1 MAVLNGLSAYV
12 AFLCIPDPNSMKKF
26 LKLALSMCISG
37 LFTTASADESV
48 CPKEGKFP
56 VAELK
61 TRVLVIGEMHGSN
74 EYPAFAK
81 SVVCQL
87 LAANKP
93 VILGLEISESEQVAL
108 NHYLQ
113 SSGTADDRRTL
124 QKSRFWQRD
133 VQDGR
138 SSIAMFGLIEM
149 VRKLKQSGQK
159 VLLAAFDIKH
169 DYQPVPLEKNE
180 AFPRGRRDGEMTLN
194 IIDRL
199 RQYPE
204 YTYVALVGGNH
215 ASRDKHYP
223 HNPEFSPMAYLLSQW
238 EPIQTVYLSDQGG
251 EYWVCRKPADQLVCG
266 PYTYPA
272 SKNKVSAQDDFSIEL
287 GKVTASPPL
296 IVANAL

>member
-1 MAVLNGLSAYV
+1 MRISDLHKFTLPVL
-12 AFLCIPDPNSMKKF
+12 
-26 LKLALSMCISG
+26 LAMQCC
-37 LFTTASADESV
+37 TASAEEPV
-48 CPKEGKFP
+48 CPATGKFP

-93 VILGLEISESEQVAL
+93 VILGLEIPENEQVAI

-113 SSGTADDRRTL
+113 SSGTAEDRRAL
-124 QKSRFWQRD
+124 QKGKFWQRKL
-133 VQDGR
+133 QDGR
-138 SSIAMFGLIEM
+138 SSVAMFGLIDA

-159 VLLAAFDIKH
+159 VFLAAFDINNN
-169 DYQPVPLEKNE
+169 YEPVTLEKNE

-238 EPIQTVYLSDQGG
+238 EPIQTVYLSHQGG
-251 EYWVCRKPADQLVCG
+251 ELWVCRKPGDQLVCG
-266 PYTYPA
+266 PYNYSARET
-272 SKNKVSAQDDFSIEL
+272 KVSAQDDFSIEL

-296 IVANAL
+296 ISLDQ

>member
-1 MAVLNGLSAYV
+1 MKPFFRLTACSV
-12 AFLCIPDPNSMKKF
+12 FLFLIPISMKKI
-26 LKLALSMCISG
+26 LKLALSVCISG
-37 LFTTASADESV
+37 LFTTASADEPV

-93 VILGLEISESEQVAL
+93 VILGLEIPEDEQVAI

-113 SSGTADDRRTL
+113 SSGTADDRRVL
-124 QKSRFWQRD
+124 QQGKFWQGKL
-133 VQDGR
+133 QDGR
-138 SSIAMFGLIEM
+138 SSVAMFGLIDA

-159 VLLAAFDIKH
+159 VLLAAFDINNN
-169 DYQPVPLEKNE
+169 YEPVPLEKNE

-204 YTYVALVGGNH
+204 YTYVALVGANH
-215 ASRDKHYP
+215 ASRGKHYP
-223 HNPEFSPMAYLLSQW
+223 NNPDFSPMAYLLSQW
-238 EPIQTVYLSDQGG
+238 EPIQTVYLSHQGG
-251 EYWVCRKPADQLVCG
+251 EFWVCRKPGEQFVCG
-266 PYTYPA
+266 PHNYSARET
-272 SKNKVSAQDDFSIEL
+272 KISAQDDFSIEL

-296 IVANAL
+296 ISLDQ

>member
-1 MAVLNGLSAYV
+1 MR
-12 AFLCIPDPNSMKKF
+12 AFFHLTACSVFLFLIPISMKKI
-26 LKLALSMCISG
+26 LKLALSVCISG

-93 VILGLEISESEQVAL
+93 VILGLEIPENEQVAI

-113 SSGTADDRRTL
+113 SSGTAEDRRAL
-124 QKSRFWQRD
+124 QKGEFWQGRI
-133 VQDGR
+133 QDGR
-138 SSIAMFGLIEM
+138 SSVAMFGLIDA

-159 VLLAAFDIKH
+159 VLLAAFDISD
-169 DYQPVPLEKNE
+169 DYKPVPLEKNE
-180 AFPRGRRDGEMTLN
+180 AYARGRRDGEMTLN

-215 ASRDKHYP
+215 ASRGKHYRN
-223 HNPEFSPMAYLLSQW
+223 NPDFSPMAYLLSQR

-272 SKNKVSAQDDFSIEL
+272 SKNKVSAEDDFSIEL

-296 IVANAL
+296 ISLDQ

>member
-1 MAVLNGLSAYV
+1 MRISDLHKFTLPVL
-12 AFLCIPDPNSMKKF
+12 
-26 LKLALSMCISG
+26 LAMQCC
-37 LFTTASADESV
+37 TASAEEPV
-48 CPKEGKFP
+48 CPATGKFP

-113 SSGTADDRRTL
+113 SSGTTEDRRAL
-124 QKSRFWQRD
+124 QKGKFWQGKI
-133 VQDGR
+133 QDGR
-138 SSIAMFGLIEM
+138 SSVAMFGLIDA

-159 VLLAAFDIKH
+159 VLLAAFDISD
-169 DYQPVPLEKNE
+169 DYKPVPLEKNE
-180 AFPRGRRDGEMTLN
+180 AYARGRRDGEMTLN

-215 ASRDKHYP
+215 ASRGKHYP
-223 HNPEFSPMAYLLSQW
+223 NNPDFSPMAYLLSQR
-238 EPIQTVYLSDQGG
+238 EPIQTVYLSHQEGAF
-251 EYWVCRKPADQLVCG
+251 WVCRKPADQLVCG

-296 IVANAL
+296 ISLDQ

>member
-1 MAVLNGLSAYV
+1 MAVPNGLSAYV
-12 AFLCIPDPNSMKKF
+12 AFLCIPDPNSMKKI
-26 LKLALSMCISG
+26 LKLALSVCISG
-37 LFTTASADESV
+37 LFATASADESV
-48 CPKEGKFP
+48 CPKDGKFP

-93 VILGLEISESEQVAL
+93 VILGLEIPENEQVAI

-113 SSGTADDRRTL
+113 SSGTAEDRRAL
-124 QKSRFWQRD
+124 QKGKFWQRKL
-133 VQDGR
+133 QDGR
-138 SSIAMFGLIEM
+138 SSVAMFGLIDA

-159 VLLAAFDIKH
+159 VFLAAFDINNN
-169 DYQPVPLEKNE
+169 YEPVPLEKNE

-204 YTYVALVGGNH
+204 YTYVALVGDNH
-215 ASRDKHYP
+215 ASRSKHYP

-238 EPIQTVYLSDQGG
+238 EPIQTVYLSHQGG
-251 EYWVCRKPADQLVCG
+251 EFWVCRKPGEQFVCG
-266 PYTYPA
+266 PHNYSARET
-272 SKNKVSAQDDFSIEL
+272 KISAQDDFSIEL

-296 IVANAL
+296 ISLDQ